1 MIELI
6 NIYNSG
12 KDVIVPD
19 SIPHELYE
27 NLMKFMFGQAYYLTD
42 NKMTIYSHDF
52 RKWFNENQDEI
63 KRITRDIKINK
74 IIEK

>member
-19 SIPHELYE
+19 SIPQELHE
-27 NLMKFMFGQAYYLTD
+27 NLMKFMTGQAYYLTD

-52 RKWFNENQDEI
+52 RKWYHENQDYI
-63 KRITRDIKINK
+63 KQITRDIKINK
-74 IIEK
+74 II